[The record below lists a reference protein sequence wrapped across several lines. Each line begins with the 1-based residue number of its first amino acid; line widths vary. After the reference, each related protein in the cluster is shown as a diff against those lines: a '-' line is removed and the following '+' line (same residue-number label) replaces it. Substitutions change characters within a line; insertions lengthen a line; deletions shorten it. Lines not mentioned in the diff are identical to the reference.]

1 MNIHSKFNITEFK
14 NHNNDEFKVEVIVTN
29 TLTTVIGETGAKVS
43 VCSLQQAKKWKLTLK
58 MFPSNM
64 RLKPF
69 NSNTIKVEL
78 LVQTQFLSSGIS

>member
-14 NHNNDEFKVEVIVTN
+14 NHNNDEFKVEVIV
-29 TLTTVIGETGAKVS
+29 TTVIGETGAKVS